1 MTDRKLAKCLG
12 QYGYVNLTT
21 SATSSAFDLSST
33 SLLGLTANF
42 NGHDNGNS
50 DENPVFKLSVNNPS
64 LKILYHQAKRTNDFR
79 FYISNIYC
87 NQSVSFWLATLYQ
100 QYLKKRLRRCYVMQP
115 YGLRLSTKLSVETMT
130 LSTSEYKLLK
140 WYMKSYKKSTSLYYR
155 LYVANIICMI
165 LFFFI
170 TWYIKCQKL
179 NFD

>member
-50 DENPVFKLSVNNPS
+50 DENPVFKLSVNYPS
-64 LKILYHQAKRTNDFR
+64 LKILYHQAKTTNHFR
-79 FYISNIYC
+79 FNISTIYC

-115 YGLRLSTKLSVETMT
+115 YGLRLSTKLSVGALT
-130 LSTSEYKLLK
+130 LSL
-140 WYMKSYKKSTSLYYR
+140 STLE
-155 LYVANIICMI
+155 
-165 LFFFI
+165 F
-170 TWYIKCQKL
+170 KH
-179 NFD
+179 